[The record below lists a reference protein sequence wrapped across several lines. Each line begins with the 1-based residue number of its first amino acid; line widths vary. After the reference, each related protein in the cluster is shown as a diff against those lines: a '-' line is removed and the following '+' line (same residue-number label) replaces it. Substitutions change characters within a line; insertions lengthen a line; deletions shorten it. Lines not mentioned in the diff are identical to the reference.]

1 MGLNFYI
8 FSLQHLYLI
17 YLLHVVVFG
26 ICYGKNLVI
35 FRFRKFLQEG
45 LLLGG
50 VDDSKPVGNF

>member
-8 FSLQHLYLI
+8 FSLQDLYLI

-26 ICYGKNLVI
+26 ICYDKNLVI